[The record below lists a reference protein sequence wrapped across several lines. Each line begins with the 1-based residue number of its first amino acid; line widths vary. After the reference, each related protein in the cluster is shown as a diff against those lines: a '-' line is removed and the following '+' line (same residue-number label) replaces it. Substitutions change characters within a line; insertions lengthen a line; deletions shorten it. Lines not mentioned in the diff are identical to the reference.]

1 MSFVWCGISVNCC
14 FNGKEATTVEVLAL
28 EYERYVF
35 IVFLIIFVKCK
46 FEKGSQ
52 ELQVEEDD
60 QVGVVSEGGC
70 QEIKLR

>member
-1 MSFVWCGISVNCC
+1 M
-14 FNGKEATTVEVLAL
+14 TVEVLAL
-28 EYERYVF
+28 DYERYVF

-46 FEKGSQ
+46 GSQ

-60 QVGVVSEGGC
+60 QLGVVSEGGC